1 MRKWIGLVPL
11 ALAACSGSYT
21 PTPLTEKQ
29 TAQLDKALAGLV
41 PGEKTSCINR
51 EAQTNFTVISG
62 NTLLYRVSKKL
73 VYKNDLIGSCNG
85 LARGDTMIVR
95 TWGSQYCRG
104 DITTSAD
111 LQTGMNTGS
120 CALGDFTPYRAP
132 AATTK

>member
-1 MRKWIGLVPL
+1 MRAWMFLAPL
-11 ALAACSGSYT
+11 ALTACASNYA

-29 TAQLDKALAGLV
+29 AAKMDKALTGLV
-41 PGEKTSCINR
+41 PGEKVNCVNR
-51 EAQTNFTVISG
+51 EPQTNFTVISG

-73 VYKNDLIGSCNG
+73 VYKNELIGSCTG

-111 LQTGMNTGS
+111 LMTGINTGS
-120 CALGDFTPYRAP
+120 CALGDFTPYRP
-132 AATTK
+132 AQ